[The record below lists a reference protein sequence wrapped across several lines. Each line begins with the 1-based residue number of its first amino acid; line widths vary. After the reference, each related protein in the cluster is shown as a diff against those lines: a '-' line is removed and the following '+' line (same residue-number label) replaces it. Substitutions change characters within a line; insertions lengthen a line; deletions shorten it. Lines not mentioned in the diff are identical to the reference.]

1 MWKKY
6 RKARTGCNKEQIHR
20 FIYGENVNSEMK
32 TTGRKYNKMLERKL
46 WHCSVAV
53 RAAARYIT
61 NSTVPPLG
69 DLQHGSL
76 AWSSRET
83 LTADR
88 DWETRC
94 GWRDSRIPA
103 KLESWRD
110 WRMRLAT
117 FRSVIG
123 WGYSE
128 TRDQNDDGRTKVIL
142 GITGKGLGN
151 VQIE

>member
-1 MWKKY
+1 MQQRADTSFYLRKKTLI
-6 RKARTGCNKEQIHR
+6 RKWRRQA
-20 FIYGENVNSEMK
+20 
-32 TTGRKYNKMLERKL
+32 GRKYNKMLERKL

-61 NSTVPPLG
+61 NSTVPLW
-69 DLQHGSL
+69 DHQHGSL
-76 AWSSRET
+76 VCSSRET

-88 DWETRC
+88 SWETRC

-110 WRMRLAT
+110 WWRRLPA

-128 TRDQNDDGRTKVIL
+128 TREDQNDDGRTKVIL
-142 GITGKGLGN
+142 RFTGKGLGN
-151 VQIE
+151 VQRVMMMMMTT